1 MRSRSR
7 LIIMFSILGVFGL
20 LGGLLPII
28 TGAQT
33 AAHLQDVVPQKPGFP
48 LVLPT
53 DVIGF
58 GKISLA
64 DITGDGKLEIVVGT
78 REGKVV
84 AANYLGQIL
93 WIYDASA
100 ELNAAAVAQ
109 GLRPNQQPATVRT
122 KPAVGDLTGDGV
134 PEIVVTVGDILT
146 APSNGGIVV
155 LNNAGIALP
164 GWPIVSPDEGG
175 AGVQFE
181 LPNGYADGLITSPAI
196 GDVTGDGVPEIV
208 YAGNYRVHV
217 RTVAG
222 VYRYPYVSP
231 GDNPDATEFGWPQ
244 FVLDTIWASPAIADI
259 NNDGIND
266 IVIGVDAHNESWYF
280 RESETWRY
288 TNEGGDMYV
297 FNGDG
302 SIQWIANQDEIFQ
315 SSPAVVD
322 TDNDGNYEIIA
333 GTGTFYSEAQNRPVG
348 RYISAWNHTGG
359 PYSGNNYRW
368 RTPLPAQIFGSPAIG
383 NLIGN
388 GQLEVVVGGM
398 DGFVY
403 ALDATTGQL
412 LWRVQPQTLQGPLV
426 APLYSPVLADYDG
439 DGLQDVFIAIGWEVA
454 VLKGSTGEQFT
465 ATSFPS
471 ALPSYYGDHTID
483 GTPAIGDLDGDGRL
497 ELVAASGTL
506 PPVFP
511 NAPFNPQRGQI
522 YVWELP
528 VSNTTSAWPQ
538 FRLNAANSGTVPRT
552 VLPPPP
558 TPTPT
563 PPIKAEYQFFL
574 PSVYRSLMPIPYPA
588 P

>member
-1 MRSRSR
+1 MRSFSW
-7 LIIMFSILGVFGL
+7 LMVMFISIGL
-20 LGGLLPII
+20 LGLSAGLSPRPNVVHSES
-28 TGAQT
+28 
-33 AAHLQDVVPQKPGFP
+33 HLQDVVAQKPGFP

-58 GKISLA
+58 GKINLA
-64 DITGDGKLEIVVGT
+64 DLTRDGKLEIVVGT
-78 REGKVV
+78 RDGKVV

-100 ELNAAAVAQ
+100 AINAAAVAQ
-109 GLRPNQQPATVRT
+109 GLQPNQQPATIRT
-122 KPAVGDLTGDGV
+122 KPAIADLTGDGV

-155 LNNAGIALP
+155 LNNAGVALP

-175 AGVQFE
+175 AGTQFE

-217 RTVAG
+217 RG
-222 VYRYPYVSP
+222 VDALYRFPYVSP
-231 GDNPDATEFGWPQ
+231 GDNPAATEFGWPQ

-280 RESETWRY
+280 RESDTWRY
-288 TNEGGDMYV
+288 TKEGGDLYV

-302 SIQWIANQDEIFQ
+302 SIQWIVNQDEIFQ

-333 GTGTFYSEAQNRPVG
+333 GTGTFYSEAKNRPVG

-359 PYSGNNYRW
+359 PYEGSNYRW
-368 RTPLPAQIFGSPAIG
+368 RTPLPAQTFGSPAVG
-383 NLIGN
+383 NLIDN
-388 GQLEVVVGGM
+388 GRLEVVVGGM

-403 ALDATTGQL
+403 ALDASTGQL
-412 LWRVQPQTLQGPLV
+412 LWRVQPQTLQGPLP

-454 VLKGSTGEQFT
+454 ILKGSTGEQFT
-465 ATSFPS
+465 ANSFPS
-471 ALPSYYGDHTID
+471 PLPSYYGDHTID

-528 VSNTTSAWPQ
+528 VPNTTSAWPQ
-538 FRLNAANSGTVPRT
+538 FRLNAANIGTVPRT
-552 VLPPPP
+552 VIPP

-563 PPIKAEYQFFL
+563 PTPGEREFRSYL
-574 PSVYRSLMPIPYPA
+574 PYVSKSLPRNPYPA